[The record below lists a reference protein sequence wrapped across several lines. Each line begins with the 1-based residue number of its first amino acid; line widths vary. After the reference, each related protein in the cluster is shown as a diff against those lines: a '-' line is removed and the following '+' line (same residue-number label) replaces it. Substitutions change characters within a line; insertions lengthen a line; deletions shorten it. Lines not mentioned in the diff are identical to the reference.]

1 MRKFT
6 KILLIGAL
14 IAAIVGI
21 LCIVGSFATGGFQI
35 LRDQTNLIYGQK
47 TLGKLLYGRNHDAS
61 EKEGTMK
68 TDRQSGEATDSYL
81 SKNQTVNFVIDA
93 EAADVTFEI
102 VSGVAKDGENGT
114 ALVKIQYDKDVQSFD
129 MTEEDG
135 VLTVTET
142 TDKNST
148 KLQKI
153 LENFDGADVTI
164 QLAEGTQIGSLQ
176 ITSGVGDVTGNRE
189 LNCDSVSISLGVG
202 DVTFKKMNCMQNAQF
217 KTGVGDLSVKG
228 YLHKDITFESGTGDL
243 IVETIDNGKNDG
255 VSYDL
260 STRVGE
266 VTINDINVG
275 GSAPSAAYQFL
286 SQGAA
291 QTISMKTGVG
301 DISVGM
307 HLERIQ

>member
-14 IAAIVGI
+14 ITASVGI
-21 LCIVGSFATGGFQI
+21 LCIIGSFASGGFQI

-47 TLGKLLYGRNHDAS
+47 MLGKLLYDRNHDAS
-61 EKEGTMK
+61 EKEGTIK
-68 TDRQSGEATDSYL
+68 TDSQSGESTDSYL
-81 SKNQTVNFVIDA
+81 SKNQTVNLVIDI
-93 EAADVTFEI
+93 ETADVTFET

-114 ALVKIQYDKDVQSFD
+114 VLVKIQYDKDVQSFD

-142 TDKNST
+142 TEKNNT

-164 QLAEGTQIGSLQ
+164 QLAEETKIGSLQ
-176 ITSGVGDVTGNRE
+176 IISGVGDVTGDRE
-189 LNCDSVSISLGVG
+189 LNCDSISVSLGVG
-202 DVTFKKMNCMQNAQF
+202 DVTFKKLNCMQNAQF
-217 KTGVGDLSVKG
+217 KTGVGDLSIKG

-243 IVETIDNGKNDG
+243 TVETIDNGKNEG

-260 STRVGE
+260 STGVGD

-275 GSAPSAAYQFL
+275 GSAPSAAYRFL
-286 SQGAA
+286 YQGAA

-301 DISVGM
+301 DVSVGM
-307 HLERIQ
+307 HLERIR

>member
-81 SKNQTVNFVIDA
+81 SKNQTVNLVIDA

-114 ALVKIQYDKDVQSFD
+114 ALVKIQYDKDVQSFE

-153 LENFDGADVTI
+153 LKNFDGADVTI
-164 QLAEGTQIGSLQ
+164 QLAKGTQIGSLQ
-176 ITSGVGDVTGNRE
+176 ITSGVGDVTGDRE
-189 LNCDSVSISLGVG
+189 LNCDSVSVSLGVG

-243 IVETIDNGKNDG
+243 EVETIDDGKNTG

-260 STRVGE
+260 STGVGE

>member
-14 IAAIVGI
+14 ITAIVGI

-47 TLGKLLYGRNHDAS
+47 TLGRLLYGRNHDTY
-61 EKEGTMK
+61 EKEGTIK
-68 TDRQSGEATDSYL
+68 TDSQSGKSTDSYL
-81 SKNQTVNFVIDA
+81 SKNQTVNLVIDV
-93 EAADVTFEI
+93 EAADVTFET

-142 TDKNST
+142 TENNNA

-153 LENFDGADVTI
+153 LENSDGADVTI
-164 QLAEGTQIGSLQ
+164 QLAEGTQIGSLKC
-176 ITSGVGDVTGNRE
+176 TSGVGDVTGDRE
-189 LNCDSVSISLGVG
+189 INCDSVSISLGVG

-243 IVETIDNGKNDG
+243 TVETIDNGKNEG

-260 STRVGE
+260 STGVGD

-275 GSAPSAAYQFL
+275 GSATNAAYRFL
-286 SQGAA
+286 YQGAA